1 MGQVIEVAVPRFTA
15 ADLSARPGGSDPLG
29 LERISERIAARLV
42 PGITNRMS
50 NPHLLTAV
58 VLATLVAEDLGP
70 ADRRVRR
77 DATVAFEWILLA
89 SFARKGVDL
98 SGVPGAGKAR
108 AAWAT
113 GRPLGSANYLTG
125 PESNGLSGI
134 LTPLLV
140 EIEVLTKDRRL
151 GPRGEELLD
160 RWATE
165 QQLHGLLSG
174 GGAGGAF
181 RRRLTNAV
189 ADAVRTRGEQL
200 DPGMHLPGELAKLF
214 GRGGTRRAGEFR
226 WLCER
231 LLEPADSS
239 RGEIGQSLRSLTAR
253 RWSNRA
259 AEPEHVARL
268 ERSGCPGEVQ
278 DGLRALRAFED
289 LSLRLTVVFEEWQ
302 ERSLHNAI
310 SARSIT
316 GSPTARD
323 AASEFSRS
331 VSEADQAIRTFLGD
345 DPDLSD
351 LIHRCGSVNRPS
363 QLASTVIELHEHAQ
377 EVRGNPSWFFPSEDG
392 RQRLRP
398 SKALNQ
404 SRYELDKGVFVH
416 AYRLAAFHRMLAGLM

>member
-1 MGQVIEVAVPRFTA
+1 MGQLIEVAVPRFTA
-15 ADLSARPGGSDPLG
+15 ADHTARPGGSDPLG

-58 VLATLVAEDLGP
+58 ALATLVAEDLGP
-70 ADRRVRR
+70 GDRRVRR
-77 DATVAFEWILLA
+77 EATVAFEWILLA

-98 SGVPGAGKAR
+98 SGMPGAGKAR

-113 GRPLGSANYLTG
+113 GRPLGAANYLTG

-140 EIEVLTKDRRL
+140 EINVLTKDRRL

-174 GGAGGAF
+174 GGPGGAF
-181 RRRLTNAV
+181 RQRLTAAV
-189 ADAVRTRGEQL
+189 AEAVPARRERLG
-200 DPGMHLPGELAKLF
+200 PGMHLPGDLARFF
-214 GRGGTRRAGEFR
+214 GQGGSSRADEFR

-231 LLEPADSS
+231 LLDPADSS
-239 RGEIGQSLRSLTAR
+239 RGAIGRSLRSLTKR
-253 RWSNRA
+253 SWSNRA

-278 DGLRALRAFED
+278 DGLRALKAFED

-302 ERSLHNAI
+302 ERALHNAI
-310 SARSIT
+310 NARSIS
-316 GSPTARD
+316 GSPTVKD
-323 AASEFSRS
+323 AASGLGLS
-331 VSEADQAIRTFLGD
+331 VAEADQAIRTFLGD
-345 DPDLSD
+345 DPDLSN
-351 LIHRCGSVNRPS
+351 LIHRCVSINGSS
-363 QLASTVIELHEHAQ
+363 QLASAVIELHEQAQ
-377 EVRGNPSWFFPSEDG
+377 EVRGNPSWFFPSEDS

-404 SRYELDKGVFVH
+404 SRYELDSGVFVH
-416 AYRLAAFHRMLAGLM
+416 AYRLAALHRMLAGLT